1 MGDKLKAHAA
11 LIGTNIFFAINFTAV
26 KYLFNGSFIKPF
38 GLNFIR
44 ILITTI
50 LLWILYIFKQN
61 KVRIDKSDFF
71 RLLICALTGIVI
83 NQLMFIKGLSM
94 TYSIHASLLMLT
106 TPILIVIIA
115 AIMLKEGIT
124 VNKTMGLF
132 LGVIGAGI
140 LITNRQNNGNGYN
153 VLLGDV
159 LVILNAVSYSFYFIM
174 VKPLM
179 KKYESLTVIR
189 ILFTMGLFI
198 ALPFCWNEFNAIP
211 WNNYTYKEFE
221 ILGLIIVGGTFF
233 AYLFNV
239 YGIKHLGPS
248 VSGSYIYSQPV
259 FATIIAILFL
269 NETLEWYK
277 VVAGLLI
284 FSGVYLANKIQRNV

>member
-1 MGDKLKAHAA
+1 MGSKLKAHLA

-26 KYLFNGSFIKPF
+26 KYLFNGSYIKPF

-44 ILITTI
+44 ILITSI
-50 LLWILYIFKQN
+50 LLWVLYFFKRN
-61 KVRIDKSDFF
+61 KVRIDKQDFL

-83 NQLMFIKGLSM
+83 NQLLFIKGLSM

-106 TPILIVIIA
+106 TPILIIIIA

-124 VNKTMGLF
+124 FNKTMGLL
-132 LGVIGAGI
+132 LGVSGATI
-140 LITNRQNNGNGYN
+140 LIANRQNSGNGNS
-153 VLLGDV
+153 VLLGDT
-159 LVILNAVSYSFYFIM
+159 LIILNAVSYSFYFIM

-179 KKYESLTVIR
+179 KKYESLTVVR

-198 ALPFCWNEFNAIP
+198 AMPFCWKEFNAIP
-211 WNNYTYKEFE
+211 WANYSYKEYE
-221 ILGLIIVGGTFF
+221 ILGLIVLGGTFF

-248 VSGSYIYSQPV
+248 VSGSYIYSQPI
-259 FATIIAILFL
+259 FATAIAIFFL
-269 NETLEWYK
+269 GETLEWYK
-277 VVAGLLI
+277 FVAGLLI
-284 FSGVYLANKIQRNV
+284 FSGVYLANKIPKDV

>member
-1 MGDKLKAHAA
+1 MGSKLKAHLA

-26 KYLFNGSFIKPF
+26 KYLFNGSYIKPF

-44 ILITTI
+44 ILITSI
-50 LLWILYIFKQN
+50 LLWVLYFFKRN
-61 KVRIDKSDFF
+61 KVRIDKQDFL

-83 NQLMFIKGLSM
+83 NQLLFIKGLSM

-106 TPILIVIIA
+106 TPILIIIIA

-124 VNKTMGLF
+124 FNKTMGLL
-132 LGVIGAGI
+132 LGVSGATI
-140 LITNRQNNGNGYN
+140 LIANRQNSGNGNS
-153 VLLGDV
+153 VLLGDT
-159 LVILNAVSYSFYFIM
+159 LIILNAVSYSFYFIM

-179 KKYESLTVIR
+179 KKYESLTVVR

-198 ALPFCWNEFNAIP
+198 AMPFCWKEFNAIP
-211 WNNYTYKEFE
+211 WANYSFKEYE
-221 ILGLIIVGGTFF
+221 ILGLIVLGGTFF

-248 VSGSYIYSQPV
+248 VSGSYIYSQPI
-259 FATIIAILFL
+259 FATAIAIFFL
-269 NETLEWYK
+269 GETLELYK
-277 VVAGLLI
+277 FVAGLLI
-284 FSGVYLANKIQRNV
+284 FSGVYLANKIPKDV

>member
-277 VVAGLLI
+277 VVAGILI